1 MRIFRKP
8 PDLHNIIIDLGLE
21 QDSNFVKP
29 MLKKCMK
36 RFMNINKLQSVISNF
51 LDEEEISHQT
61 QLLIKIIRYI
71 NSKPRGKEISKDIY
85 IASIRALEKFDSTE
99 CLLLGE
105 ELIEEIDST
114 AACRRMIGIYISLN
128 QFDRA
133 SQIIEILPNS
143 EWNDKAK
150 SKIKSLEKL
159 ITDIIDN
166 EQPISKFFTI
176 IEPAQKPLRFE
187 NLSIACLFDR
197 FTFDCLSKDINLIPI
212 SKSNWKSILNRPD
225 VNYFFAESIWSGHD
239 GGWKFAMSS
248 FDTTAG
254 NQLREVLKYCK
265 KNKIKTI
272 FWNKEDPINYESF
285 IDVAKHFDHIFTSDE
300 DMTEIYIRDTGNPN
314 VYSLPF
320 AAQPI
325 IHNPIRNTLPEYDVC
340 FAGSWYVREHG
351 NRKKDTKLLVDS
363 ASNFDLHIYDR
374 FHGTDNRNK
383 FPNEYN
389 KYIKGSLSYNEVC
402 MAYRSYKVFLNVN
415 SVNQSPTMFSRRVFE
430 ILASSTALISTSSVG
445 MEQILGDFIS
455 VVGTEEEAKSKL
467 NELLND
473 NYYRNILAHLGYRE
487 VMNKHTYRHRLEYV
501 FDKIN
506 YTFETPKNPL
516 ISCVTCSN
524 RPYMLD
530 NILKNFNQQN
540 YDNKELILLMQASDK
555 EFSKIKSKLSEYEN
569 ITLVRQ
575 LEHELLGFVFNKGV
589 DIADGFYIA
598 KFDDDDMYGPN
609 YLSDG
614 ILPFDYTKAS
624 VVGKTETFLYHEA
637 TDNYYLRFPG
647 KRHRYLDFVM
657 GATIIAKKEVFDKV
671 RFGESNTGE
680 DSEFLRQCK
689 KNDIKI
695 YSSDPYNWIHI
706 RKKVDDF
713 HTWQV
718 LDKDLLKP
726 AIKLDDITIEK
737 DIFLDNKSLKHWK
750 AIKWTQD

>member
-8 PDLHNIIIDLGLE
+8 PDLSNIVNDLKIE
-21 QDSNFVKP
+21 DDSYFVKS
-29 MLKKCMK
+29 LLRKCMK
-36 RFMNINKLQSVISNF
+36 RFMNINKIHSVISDS
-51 LDEEEISHQT
+51 LDGEKISHQT

-71 NSKPRGKEISKDIY
+71 NVKPRGKEISKDMF
-85 IASIRALEKFDSTE
+85 IASIRALEKFDSIE

-105 ELIEEIDST
+105 ELIQEIKST
-114 AACRRMIGIYISLN
+114 AAYRRMIGMYISLN

-133 SQIIEILPNS
+133 SQIIEKLPNS
-143 EWNDKAK
+143 EWNDKARN
-150 SKIKSLEKL
+150 KIKSLKKV
-159 ITDIIDN
+159 IADIVDN

-176 IEPAQKPLRFE
+176 IEPAEKPQYFE
-187 NLSIACLFDR
+187 NISIACLFDR
-197 FTFDCLSKDINLIPI
+197 FTFDCLSKDVNLIPI
-212 SKSNWKSILNRPD
+212 SKSNWKSILNRPNVD
-225 VNYFFAESIWSGHD
+225 YFFAESIWSGHD

-265 KNKIKTI
+265 DKKIKTI
-272 FWNKEDPINYESF
+272 FWNKEDPVNYDSF
-285 IDVAKHFDHIFTSDE
+285 IDVAKYFDYIFTSDE
-300 DMTEIYIRDTGNPN
+300 HMIESYIRDTGNQN
-314 VYSLPF
+314 VYPLPF

-351 NRKKDTKLLVDS
+351 NRKKDTKLLIDS
-363 ASNFDLHIYDR
+363 ASDFDLHIYDR

-383 FPNEYN
+383 FPEEYG
-389 KYIKGSLSYNEVC
+389 KYIRGSLSYNEVC

-430 ILASSTALISTSSVG
+430 ILASSTALISTPSTG
-445 MEQILGDFIS
+445 MIQMLGDFVS
-455 VVGTEEEAKSKL
+455 VVKNEDEAKSILNKL
-467 NELLND
+467 LED
-473 NYYRNILAHLGYRE
+473 NYYRNTLAHLGYRE

-506 YTFETPKNPL
+506 YNFETPKVPL
-516 ISCVTCSN
+516 ISCITCSN
-524 RPYMLD
+524 RPYMID

-540 YDNKELILLMQASDK
+540 YVNKELILLMQAND
-555 EFSKIKSKLSEYEN
+555 ENFDKIKSDLSKYDN

-589 DIADGFYIA
+589 DIANGYYIA

-614 ILPFDYTKAS
+614 ILPFHYTKAS
-624 VVGKTETFLYHEA
+624 VVGKNETFLYHEA

-689 KNDIKI
+689 KNNIKI
-695 YSSDPYNWIHI
+695 YSSDPYNWVHV
-706 RKKVDDF
+706 RKKSDDF
-713 HTWQV
+713 HTWQIQ
-718 LDKDLLKP
+718 DKELLKS
-726 AIKLDDITIEK
+726 AVKLYDILVDK
-737 DIFLDNKSLKHWK
+737 DIFLDKESLNKL
-750 AIKWTQD
+750 